1 MPTTSVNM
9 ARSLRRRRLASDQGT
24 PDKPPVWL
32 SPPTTTPGSPV
43 ATHRYRG
50 AIYVTDLRHF
60 DGIELDPDAQ
70 GPALRFA
77 RYLRRIVRAAT
88 TLPGQ
93 GVRTTALVC
102 RRRPGHLPCPGRL
115 CVERRDI
122 PAQIR
127 WGCPACGEE
136 GVISGWRGSSDDLSA
151 TARADYERSPV
162 SVVLPERAYRLLL
175 DELELDR
182 ECGSVLYGA
191 QPHPDGVELTGHESD
206 FEELMGVVAVEANYS
221 PTPSRRRRLEAA
233 CRLLD
238 PGSRS
243 WLEHSTDVVVD
254 ELGRFELV
262 ASRAHVTALVRHEL
276 ATVAKG
282 LDITEASARRYLGE
296 ESLRE
301 LARQAAVVLADEHP
315 GAELRDEPRTIPA
328 SLPTI
333 GRIIAALAEAA
344 HVRVDNDDAVG
355 AHGALQVLS
364 LLGQLINELP
374 AILTGSIF
382 LPQAALTRGARLLEG
397 TAQMIREGAVT
408 SPDIPTDGVPIL
420 IEAFARDAR
429 TLRTLV
435 SEHGTSSGPLPL
447 G

>member
-1 MPTTSVNM
+1 
-9 ARSLRRRRLASDQGT
+9 
-24 PDKPPVWL
+24 
-32 SPPTTTPGSPV
+32 V
-43 ATHRYRG
+43 AAHHYRG

-60 DGIELDPDAQ
+60 DGIELDPDAP

-88 TLPGQ
+88 ALPGQ

-115 CVERRDI
+115 CVERRDV
-122 PAQIR
+122 PSQIR

-136 GVISGWRGSSDDLSA
+136 GVIDGWRGSSDDLSA
-151 TARADYERSPV
+151 IAPAGDEGSPV
-162 SVVLPERAYRLLL
+162 SVVLPEKAYQLLL

-182 ECGSVLYGA
+182 ECESVLYGA
-191 QPHPDGVELTGHESD
+191 QPHPDGVELSGHEDD
-206 FEELMGVVAVEANYS
+206 FEELMGVVAFQANQS
-221 PTPSRRRRLEAA
+221 PTRSRQRRLDAVG
-233 CRLLD
+233 RLLD

-243 WLEHSTDVVVD
+243 WLEQSTDVVVD

-262 ASRAHVTALVRHEL
+262 AARAHITALVSHEL

-282 LDITEASARRYLGE
+282 LDITEASARRYLTE

-301 LARQAAVVLADEHP
+301 LARQAAVMLADEHP
-315 GAELRDEPRTIPA
+315 GAELPDEPRTIPA
-328 SLPTI
+328 SFPTI

-355 AHGALQVLS
+355 AHGALHVLS
-364 LLGQLINELP
+364 LLGQLMNELP
-374 AILTGSIF
+374 AVPTGPVF

-397 TAQMIREGAVT
+397 TAQMIREGAVI